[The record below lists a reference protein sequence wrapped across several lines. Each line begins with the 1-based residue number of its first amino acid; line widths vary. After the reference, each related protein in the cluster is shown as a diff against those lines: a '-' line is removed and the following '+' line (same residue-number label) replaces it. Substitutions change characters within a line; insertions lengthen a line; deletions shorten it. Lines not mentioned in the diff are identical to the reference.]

1 MRTLALGIPALLLL
15 ALVWQAPA
23 TLAQAT
29 VPVAMAEGM
38 EFKDGDRYWIPMNSE
53 TNSLALFSESVQVVT
68 FYNKTSAEMTLNKV
82 ELTRAEG
89 VMDEEFTLLKNE
101 IKRSPLEF
109 TETKLEASK
118 GAYALKVRF
127 YPVESGERNAT
138 LTFTYDTDKTFT
150 LKLAGRGRDNAK
162 FFSHGA
168 TRLHKLFGGVKTDE
182 LLSTAVGDAEG
193 NIYFSGQAT
202 QIVDRFSTDI
212 IYGRINADGSLAW
225 AKLWNGGFKDHSP
238 DSGQNAE
245 TGGTANSL
253 ALDGEGGLYLCGATS
268 PDKANSVLSAL
279 VMKIDAKTGEPL
291 WEKLWRPEWAKSAL
305 GRHHA
310 EAYGLTVR
318 GGRVFVT
325 GFSFGEVLLL
335 GFNAADGNL
344 VFQRS
349 IDITPGSN
357 DRGYGI
363 AAGADG
369 SVVIGGLAADR
380 AFLLKATGCDGD
392 APKIAWARRLDLG
405 RGSNVNCVDLDAEGN
420 IYASLD
426 RRGATTFFSAAKFS
440 PDGNLAWGKTY
451 TGTAG
456 DRNNTHLVRVVGD
469 TVLVGGRLGASG
481 VYDTAGGDGLLL
493 GLNTADG
500 AEKWSAFY
508 YTGTGPDE
516 NGEHRI
522 KGAFVTG
529 KTLTVVGQG
538 YTGSRNGQRYWGYW
552 YNGVTKLEDYNPTV
566 EAIELAEDG
575 AKDVAKGGLQEA
587 KEARKITDLA
597 TMLQWIDA
605 NTKTGEPS
613 DGDISVW
620 QIELKE

>member
-162 FFSHGA
+162 FFSGGA
-168 TRLHKLFGGVKTDE
+168 TKLHKLFGASKTDE
-182 LLSTAVGDAEG
+182 MLSTAVGDAEG
-193 NIYFSGQAT
+193 NIYFSGEAT
-202 QIVDRFSTDI
+202 QIADRFSTDI

-225 AKLWNGGFKDHSP
+225 AKLWNGPYMDRSP

-245 TGGTANSL
+245 TGGTSNSL
-253 ALDGEGGLYLCGATS
+253 ALDDQGNLYLCGINS
-268 PDKANSVLSAL
+268 DDKSNSVFSAL
-279 VMKIDAKTGEPL
+279 IMKVDGKTGEPI
-291 WEKLWRPEWAKSAL
+291 WEKLWRNEWAKSVL
-305 GRHHA
+305 GRHSS
-310 EAYGLTVR
+310 EAYGLCVR
-318 GGRVFVT
+318 GDRVFVT
-325 GFSFGEVLLL
+325 GFSYGDILFLAL
-335 GFNAADGNL
+335 NTADGATL
-344 VFQRS
+344 FQRS
-349 IDITPGSN
+349 VDVTPGSN
-357 DRGYGI
+357 DRGYSI

-369 SVVIGGLAADR
+369 SVVIGGLASDR
-380 AFLLKATGCDGD
+380 ACLLKFTGCDGN
-392 APKIAWARRLDLG
+392 APQLAWARRVDLG
-405 RGSNVNCVDLDAEGN
+405 RGSNINCIDLDKDGN

-426 RRGATTFFSAAKFS
+426 RRGATTFLSAARFSA
-440 PDGNLAWGKTY
+440 DGKLVWGKTY
-451 TGTAG
+451 AGTSG
-456 DRNNTHLVRVVGD
+456 DGNNTHLVRLMGD
-469 TVLVGGRLGASG
+469 TLLVGGRHVASG
-481 VYDTAGGDGLLL
+481 IYDGDGLML
-493 GLNTADG
+493 GLDPANG
-500 AEKWSAFY
+500 NMKWSAFY
-508 YTGTGPDE
+508 HTGTGPDE
-516 NGEHRI
+516 AVQHRI
-522 KGAFVTG
+522 KGAFITG
-529 KTLTVVGQG
+529 KTLTIVGQS
-538 YTGSRNGQRYWGYW
+538 YSGSGNGVRFWGYW
-552 YNGVTKLEDYNPTV
+552 YNGINAIEDYAPG
-566 EAIELAEDG
+566 IEELSLDAG
-575 AKDVAKGGLQEA
+575 AALDISKGGS
-587 KEARKITDLA
+587 KDGKDARKIIDLKDKLA
-597 TMLQWIDA
+597 WIDA
-605 NTKTGEPS
+605 NTKTGDPS

-620 QIELKE
+620 QIELK